1 MIGYSLMSR
10 IKQFLSWLYYEHQ
23 WERWEILTIG
33 VVVLIV
39 LLLIIR
45 RQRNRAIRRVYANQL
60 PERSPVI
67 GVNLGGRK
75 RGHHRIKDLK
85 KGRLTSVPERRE
97 KHNKSKK
104 TTEPSEKLHEQI
116 KQLQYEVI
124 KRKQTEKCLDQRLAN
139 LTADN
144 EQLRRELVE
153 SRQIE
158 QRPSREAAETPTADE
173 KFQPEVAEKKQ
184 AEQDPKQEV
193 VEASTADEK
202 LQPEVTEKKQA
213 EQDIMEQAAEE
224 PAEKEL
230 PKKKPAGSGSK
241 YEDSHRVVDGVKQKL
256 CRKCNEWKPES
267 EFHKNASCK
276 DGLAGSCKVCKAKA
290 ARQYRE
296 RWKAEK
302 NIDQ

>member
-1 MIGYSLMSR
+1 MIGYSLVSR
-10 IKQFLSWLYYEHQ
+10 LRQFLSWLYYEHEWQ
-23 WERWEILTIG
+23 RWEILAIG
-33 VVVLIV
+33 VVVLSA
-39 LLLIIR
+39 LLLIVR

-67 GVNLGGRK
+67 GINLGDRK
-75 RGHHRIKDLK
+75 RSRHGIKDLK
-85 KGRLTSVPERRE
+85 KSRLTFVPERRE

-116 KQLQYEVI
+116 KQFQYEII
-124 KRKQTEKCLDQRLAN
+124 KRKQTETRLEQRVAN

-144 EQLRRELVE
+144 EQLRREIAE
-153 SRQIE
+153 SRQVE
-158 QRPSREAAETPTADE
+158 QRPSREVVEAPAAVEKLQPEAAEN
-173 KFQPEVAEKKQ
+173 KQ
-184 AEQDPKQEV
+184 AKQDIMEEV
-193 VEASTADEK
+193 VEAPAADEK
-202 LQPEVTEKKQA
+202 LQPEVAENKQA
-213 EQDIMEQAAEE
+213 KQDIME
-224 PAEKEL
+224 PAEKKPAEKK
-230 PKKKPAGSGSK
+230 PAEKKPAGSGSK
-241 YEDSHRVVDGVKQKL
+241 YDDLHRVVDGVKQKL

-302 NIDQ
+302 NNEQ